1 MNGRRQH
8 AVSTIPAAAQPA
20 TQPIVLFD
28 PAVADEV
35 LVEQIAGRWVLT
47 VRRFTG
53 DVLAKSPLHVSG
65 EFPTAVL
72 KLATRLLNRWGLD
85 YGSPADWVEHHGCWI
100 APVRVHDPA
109 AAAVKL

>member
-1 MNGRRQH
+1 MDERRQNT
-8 AVSTIPAAAQPA
+8 ASTMQATSHSA

-28 PAVADEV
+28 PTVADEA

-47 VRRFTG
+47 VRRYTG

-72 KLATRLLNRWGLD
+72 KLATRLLNRWGLAYD
-85 YGSPADWVEHHGCWI
+85 SPADWVEHQGSWV

-109 AAAVKL
+109 ATSVRL